1 MKYASMSLSR
11 TALAVAL
18 VIAALAPGCVADRVS
33 SPRAGAEWS
42 VPREVSGT
50 QYYTSEGSLW
60 QDGTTVNLLFTDLKA
75 RMVNDLL
82 TIIVLE
88 SSTASHDASTDLGR
102 SSKLSADV
110 AAAFAGMTKLRSKFP
125 DIPSDALVE
134 GTFGSDFKGTGK
146 TKRSGS
152 MTTKMT
158 ATVTNVLPNGNLM
171 IQGMREV
178 VLNDEQ
184 QIIVLT
190 GIVRPQ
196 DVSQDNT
203 VLSTYIANARIE
215 YTGSGVVTERQSPGW
230 ADRIL
235 TTVWPF

>member
-1 MKYASMSLSR
+1 
-11 TALAVAL
+11 
-18 VIAALAPGCVADRVS
+18 
-33 SPRAGAEWS
+33 
-42 VPREVSGT
+42 
-50 QYYTSEGSLW
+50 
-60 QDGTTVNLLFTDLKA
+60 
-75 RMVNDLL
+75 
-82 TIIVLE
+82 
-88 SSTASHDASTDLGR
+88 
-102 SSKLSADV
+102 
-110 AAAFAGMTKLRSKFP
+110 
-125 DIPSDALVE
+125 
-134 GTFGSDFKGTGK
+134 
-146 TKRSGS
+146 